1 MIQLFLHL
9 PKDFPMKPS
18 STIQLDIRDEEDRA
32 YTLHLTGTAWTKLLC
47 GNGPVEAS
55 LITPEG
61 AR

>member
-1 MIQLFLHL
+1 
-9 PKDFPMKPS
+9 MKAS